1 MSQYA
6 MNMPGGAVQRRAS
19 MDIYAGLLLPAVVCL
34 AAASIFVWLQGAK
47 IAPDGQP
54 LKLHESKVRLPAAR

>member
-6 MNMPGGAVQRRAS
+6 MNMPGGAAQRRAS
-19 MDIYAGLLLPAVVCL
+19 MDIYSGLLFLAVVCL
-34 AAASIFVWLQGAK
+34 AAASVFVWMQGAK

-54 LKLHESKVRLPAAR
+54 LKLHESTVRLPAAR

>member
-6 MNMPGGAVQRRAS
+6 MNMPGGAVQRRPS
-19 MDIYAGLLLPAVVCL
+19 MDVYTGLLFLAVVCL
-34 AAASIFVWLQGAK
+34 AAASVFLWTQGAK

-54 LKLHESKVRLPAAR
+54 LKLHEAKVRLPAAR